1 MKNLKNKILKLSVFV
16 LSISVL
22 TSCSKHKEVSE
33 ADAVALIESS
43 LEKDTY
49 GVSEMIT
56 KYSEQI
62 VDEIASYPCAEY
74 DTSYNFSHVGNIIEA
89 NYDINW
95 NYTLNCNMGVPSTI
109 DLEAS
114 TAGTY
119 STNRV
124 NSNDNSLTNLNITGV
139 EPNETSLVFNGNLN
153 RDGNQSF
160 IMGSKIRDVSSSIS
174 IIVSDISVN
183 KSSLEIESGTG
194 TVALSVDNGNETF
207 TFNGDI
213 VFNGGGSATLNINGN
228 TYQINL

>member
-74 DTSYNFSHVGNIIEA
+74 DTSYHWGKL
-89 NYDINW
+89 W
-95 NYTLNCNMGVPSTI
+95 HQ
-109 DLEAS
+109 LELHAE
-114 TAGTY
+114 
-119 STNRV
+119 
-124 NSNDNSLTNLNITGV
+124 L
-139 EPNETSLVFNGNLN
+139 
-153 RDGNQSF
+153 
-160 IMGSKIRDVSSSIS
+160 
-174 IIVSDISVN
+174 
-183 KSSLEIESGTG
+183 
-194 TVALSVDNGNETF
+194 
-207 TFNGDI
+207 
-213 VFNGGGSATLNINGN
+213 
-228 TYQINL
+228 